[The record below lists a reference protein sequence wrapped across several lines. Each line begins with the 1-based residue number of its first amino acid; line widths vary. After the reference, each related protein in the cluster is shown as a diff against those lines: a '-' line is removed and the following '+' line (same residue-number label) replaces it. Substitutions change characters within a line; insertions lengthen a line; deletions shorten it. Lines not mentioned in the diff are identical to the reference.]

1 MKTGRIPEKKNGKP
15 EKNCAADCGN
25 RAGYTDGTYESPENP
40 EIARRVCGPGEETGL
55 IKNCGYTLIY
65 RNGRKENRLE
75 QVLTEHSLTIRICGG
90 REIETVC
97 TPRHLKELVAGRLY
111 AEGVISS
118 AESIQEIVFRQSAEY
133 AEVRLIPEA
142 GTMWR
147 IIRIASSRS
156 L

>member
-1 MKTGRIPEKKNGKP
+1 MRLSTNSAAYRNTKSALSAWRKSTDENRKNTGKKNGKP

-25 RAGYTDGTYESPENP
+25 RAGQTDGTYESPENP

-97 TPRHLKELVAGRLY
+97 TPRL
-111 AEGVISS
+111 
-118 AESIQEIVFRQSAEY
+118 
-133 AEVRLIPEA
+133 
-142 GTMWR
+142 
-147 IIRIASSRS
+147 
-156 L
+156 